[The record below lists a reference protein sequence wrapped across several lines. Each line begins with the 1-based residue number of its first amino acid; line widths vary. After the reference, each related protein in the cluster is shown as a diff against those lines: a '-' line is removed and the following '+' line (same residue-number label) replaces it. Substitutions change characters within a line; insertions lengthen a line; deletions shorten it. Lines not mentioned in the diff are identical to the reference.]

1 MVLVNIV
8 REVDDEWM
16 VEVDEDIAL
25 VADAE
30 VELAAAEGD
39 TGRAVVVSLTGV
51 TVVVETGRRDVEWVE
66 ISVVRKTDV
75 DGAVALAAVEGVADS
90 VRDSLT
96 DDDGDREDNVEYIIL
111 VFDALTSVEGSA
123 VVIILVEVSAV
134 VLIKGD
140 SDVRRRCVA
149 HLAKTDVVDDVASVV
164 SLVIVGVG
172 VI

>member
-1 MVLVNIV
+1 MV
-8 REVDDEWM
+8 RE
-16 VEVDEDIAL
+16 
-25 VADAE
+25 
-30 VELAAAEGD
+30 
-39 TGRAVVVSLTGV
+39 
-51 TVVVETGRRDVEWVE
+51 
-66 ISVVRKTDV
+66 TDV
-75 DGAVALAAVEGVADS
+75 DGAVALAAVESVADS
-90 VRDSLT
+90 VPVRDSLT